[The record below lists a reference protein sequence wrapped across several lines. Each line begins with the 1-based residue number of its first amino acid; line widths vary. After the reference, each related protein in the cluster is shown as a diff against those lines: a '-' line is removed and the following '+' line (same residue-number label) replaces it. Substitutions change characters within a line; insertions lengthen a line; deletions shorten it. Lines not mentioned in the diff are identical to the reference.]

1 MGDAIRLGTYAQ
13 VEVIRPFI
21 SMNKAE
27 IAKLRRELGV
37 DFSKTWSCYKGND
50 VHCGK
55 CGTCVERR
63 EAFMNAGMKDPT
75 VYRET
80 EALPKKP
87 SVTV

>member
-1 MGDAIRLGTYAQ
+1 
-13 VEVIRPFI
+13 
-21 SMNKAE
+21 MNKAE